1 MNKKIL
7 IRSLNVLLILLVSWL
22 AIPTPTTASDQT
34 TTECKQWHTVQSG
47 EYLSLIANTYDVN
60 WRDIAEINNIESPY
74 TIYSGQKLCISGTI
88 SETTTSSDVKV
99 YALSVQEDK
108 SVSLKGVNLLPNT
121 GHTIYFS
128 NEKGSEPVRYYVGV
142 VVTDSNGEFKDTYD
156 IPSELVDYPKIRVTL
171 IDTTGSS
178 TYNWFF
184 NADVEGNTGGQETP
198 ELSAVIDS
206 SKKNR
211 WFIVK
216 VKNLPPNI
224 PCDIYVGKEGDPN
237 VLVGTIV
244 SPTGGNETLKFNFRL
259 RWIGKSTLDLKVENK
274 PYELSANLTFENI
287 TKE

>member
-7 IRSLNVLLILLVSWL
+7 IRSLTVLVILLVFGL
-22 AIPTPTTASDQT
+22 AIPTPTTASNQT
-34 TTECKQWHTVQSG
+34 TTDCKQWHTVQSG

-74 TIYSGQKLCISGTI
+74 TIYTGQKLCISGTI

-99 YALSVQEDK
+99 YAVSVEEDE
-108 SVSLKGVNLLPNT
+108 SVTLKGVNLLPNI

-128 NEKGSEPVRYYVGV
+128 NEKGSEPVRYYVAV

-171 IDTTGSS
+171 VDTTGSS
-178 TYNWFF
+178 THNWFF
-184 NADVEGNTGGQETP
+184 NANVEENTGGLEMS

-211 WFIVK
+211 WFTVK
-216 VKNLPPNI
+216 VKNLPANI
-224 PCDIYVGKEGDPN
+224 PCDVYVGKDGEPN
-237 VLVGTIV
+237 LLVGTIV
-244 SPTGGNETLKFNFRL
+244 SPDGGSATLKFNFRL
-259 RWIGKSTLDLKVENK
+259 RWIGQSTLDLKVENE
-274 PYELSANLTFENI
+274 PYELSADLTFENI